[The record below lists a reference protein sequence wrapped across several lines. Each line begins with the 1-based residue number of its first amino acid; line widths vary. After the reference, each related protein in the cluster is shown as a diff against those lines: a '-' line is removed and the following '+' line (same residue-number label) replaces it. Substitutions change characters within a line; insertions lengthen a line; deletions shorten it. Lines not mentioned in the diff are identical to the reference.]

1 MYIIFMFISPN
12 ALLALKIVRLY
23 PVAVIFK
30 LFNGLYRINSL
41 VDFSNFKLL
50 PIVKKIRYADT
61 YI

>member
-1 MYIIFMFISPN
+1 MFISPN

-23 PVAVIFK
+23 PEAVIFK

-50 PIVKKIRYADT
+50 PIVKLIRYADT

>member
-1 MYIIFMFISPN
+1 MFMFISPN

>member
-1 MYIIFMFISPN
+1 MFISPN

-23 PVAVIFK
+23 PVTTVIFK

>member
-1 MYIIFMFISPN
+1 MFISPN

-50 PIVKKIRYADT
+50 PIVKLIRYADT

>member
-1 MYIIFMFISPN
+1 MYIIFMFISPS

-23 PVAVIFK
+23 PVTVIFR
-30 LFNGLYRINSL
+30 LFNGLDRINSL